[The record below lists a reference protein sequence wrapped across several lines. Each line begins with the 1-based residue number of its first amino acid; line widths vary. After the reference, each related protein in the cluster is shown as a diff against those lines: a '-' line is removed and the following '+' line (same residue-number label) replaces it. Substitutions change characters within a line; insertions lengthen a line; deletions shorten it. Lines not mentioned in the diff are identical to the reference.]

1 MYSYNYSYTSDLIKS
16 WGILFLLSFIGGILA
31 YFLFVKKDLKL
42 SSPFLTKLKAYFN
55 FETLLIEDLFKL
67 TYVIMAIFTTL
78 FSFTLISTNFFLFIV
93 YLILGNIII
102 RIIYE
107 KLMLVLMIWK
117 NTSEISKNTAKEE
130 IKVEEVKAE
139 EIKVEE
145 PKKEEVKKEKAKKET
160 KAKLST
166 KENTKTSAKTSTKTS
181 AKTSTKKT
189 SAKPKAKT
197 STKAKPKKK
206 STK

>member
-117 NTSEISKNTAKEE
+117 NTSEIN
-130 IKVEEVKAE
+130 
-139 EIKVEE
+139 
-145 PKKEEVKKEKAKKET
+145 
-160 KAKLST
+160 
-166 KENTKTSAKTSTKTS
+166 KTSSSEA
-181 AKTSTKKT
+181 
-189 SAKPKAKT
+189 
-197 STKAKPKKK
+197 
-206 STK
+206 